1 MVVLDVIWHGL
12 RDAFLM
18 AWEVWWALVLGFT
31 ISAALQAVVSKA
43 GMQKALGRVP
53 IPGAHAVV
61 HGLELT
67 AENAGGRRNR
77 IDTVLVRRAP
87 EESQENDTEAPA
99 RDRTS
104 A

>member
-1 MVVLDVIWHGL
+1 
-12 RDAFLM
+12 
-18 AWEVWWALVLGFT
+18 
-31 ISAALQAVVSKA
+31 
-43 GMQKALGRVP
+43 
-53 IPGAHAVV
+53 V

-77 IDTVLVRRAP
+77 IDTVLVRRVP
-87 EESQENDTEAPA
+87 EEEEQTDTEAPA